1 MVTDVASL
9 FDLTVYTDKGYYI
22 GKVYDVE
29 IDASERRISNLVVEN
44 YNKDIINED
53 SGFNVAE
60 SSKAKI
66 PYRWVTAAADVVIIR
81 HPAKKGAASMMSESE
96 DAGL

>member
-29 IDASERRISNLVVEN
+29 IDASERRIHTLVVEN

-53 SGFNVAE
+53 TGFNVAE

-66 PYRWVTAAADVVIIR
+66 PYRWVTAAADIVIIR
-81 HPAKKGAASMMSESE
+81 HPARKSAASM
-96 DAGL
+96 AGDSDGLGL

>member
-29 IDASERRISNLVVEN
+29 IDASERRISTLVVEN
-44 YNKDIINED
+44 YNKDIINEET
-53 SGFNVAE
+53 GFNVAE

-81 HPAKKGAASMMSESE
+81 HPARKGGMAAAEES
-96 DAGL
+96 DGLGL